1 MPAIQGSGYQ
11 DGNTTSQQT
20 IQYLRNIKFVNHDAL
35 GGTFNNLQ
43 EVGLSGSGGGE
54 YGRTEIAA
62 DIDDKIKPKS

>member
-1 MPAIQGSGYQ
+1 
-11 DGNTTSQQT
+11 
-20 IQYLRNIKFVNHDAL
+20 LRNIKFVNHDAL